1 MVPTRQPAT
10 SGHIDYR
17 WADYD
22 DEALLDLRFSSL
34 GLTFRGSP
42 LWSEVERLHDDFERR
57 GLQFRPHVWLS
68 TEWFS
73 PDGIPGFAIPF
84 YLAHPRLHRLERT
97 MMGEVE
103 GGNRKW
109 RHRIMRHE
117 AGHAIDNAYGL
128 RRRAGWRRVFGRGSG
143 AAGATYCISGTGMRR
158 AIRRRT
164 SPKRSPSGC
173 SRRRAGAATMPAGR
187 R

>member
-1 MVPTRQPAT
+1 MVSTRQPPA
-10 SGHIDYR
+10 SSQLDYR
-17 WADYD
+17 WADCD

-34 GLTFRGSP
+34 GLRFRGSP
-42 LWSEVERLHDDFERR
+42 LWFEVERLHNDFERR
-57 GLQFRPHVWLS
+57 GLRFRPHVWLS
-68 TEWFS
+68 TDWFS
-73 PDGIPGFAIPF
+73 PDGIPGFAVPF
-84 YLAHPRLHRLERT
+84 YLAHPRLQRLERT

-128 RRRAGWRRVFGRGSG
+128 RRRAGWRRVFGRAS
-143 AAGATYCISGTGMRR
+143 APYPDSYSPRPSSR
-158 AIRRRT
+158 KAIRRRT

-173 SRRRAGAATMPAGR
+173 SRRRAGAATIPTGR

>member
-1 MVPTRQPAT
+1 MVSTRQSPAT
-10 SGHIDYR
+10 DQPDYR

-42 LWSEVERLHDDFERR
+42 LWFDVERLHNDFERR
-57 GLQFRPHVWLS
+57 GLRFRPRVWLS
-68 TEWFS
+68 TDWFS
-73 PDGIPGFAIPF
+73 PDGIPGFAVPF
-84 YLAHPRLHRLERT
+84 YLAHPRLQRLERT

-117 AGHAIDNAYGL
+117 AGHAIDNAYL
-128 RRRAGWRRVFGRGSG
+128 ATRIRPRV
-143 AAGATYCISGTGMRR
+143 GTLPR
-158 AIRRRT
+158 
-164 SPKRSPSGC
+164 
-173 SRRRAGAATMPAGR
+173 
-187 R
+187 